1 MKLKM
6 QIAGFLAFILALTAC
21 GKVDPTTEPPV
32 DMAAFQLGHNVVVA
46 DNATPGPLTRSIST
60 EEIDVALTQAIDE
73 RFGHYQGDRL
83 LHIGIAVDGYVL
95 ALPGIPTILSPK
107 SVLAITVNVWDN
119 ETQQKLN
126 AEPRRFSVFER
137 TSAETIIGSGLTQSK
152 SVQLQNL
159 SRNAA
164 LKIQNWILEHP
175 DWITRGSAA
184 DLAHETS
191 AER

>member
-6 QIAGFLAFILALTAC
+6 QIMGISALILALTAC
-21 GKVDPTTEPPV
+21 GKVDPTTEPPA
-32 DMAAFQLGHNVVVA
+32 DMAAFQLGHNVVIA
-46 DNATPGPLTRSIST
+46 ENATPGPLSRSIT
-60 EEIDVALTQAIDE
+60 TDEIDVALTHAIDE
-73 RFGHYQGDRL
+73 RFGHYEGERL
-83 LHIGIAVDGYVL
+83 LHFGVSVDGYVL
-95 ALPGIPTILSPK
+95 ALPGIPTVLSPK

-137 TSAETIIGSGLTQSK
+137 TTAETIVGSGLTQSK
-152 SVQLQNL
+152 AVQLQNL

-175 DWITRGSAA
+175 EWIAPRAA
-184 DLAHETS
+184 SGTPVE
-191 AER
+191 

>member
-6 QIAGFLAFILALTAC
+6 QIMGVTALILALTAC

-32 DMAAFQLGHNVVVA
+32 DMAAFQLGHNVVIA
-46 DNATPGPLTRSIST
+46 ENATPGPLTRSITT

-73 RFGHYQGDRL
+73 RFGHYEGERL
-83 LHIGIAVDGYVL
+83 LHFGVSVDGYVL
-95 ALPGIPTILSPK
+95 ALPGIPTVLSPK

-152 SVQLQNL
+152 AVQLQNL

-164 LKIQNWILEHP
+164 LKIQNWILENP
-175 DWITRGSAA
+175 EWIMRSSSVVN
-184 DLAHETS
+184 EVS
-191 AER
+191 EEPS